1 MNQERTVSSETYEL
15 ADRLLRVFE
24 ALSKLVR
31 YRVPPG
37 IRGPLNLSLTQVRIL
52 HLLFKYPGISQKEL
66 ADRLEVTPAAI
77 SQAVRALLAADLVER
92 HSDPQDTRAWQLYL
106 SPYGQNLVKGVLATQ
121 RQAVATLLSGLPLE
135 EQHVVVEALERAL
148 KQLGIESEMEE
159 GSV

>member
-1 MNQERTVSSETYEL
+1 MSQERTVSSETYEL

-24 ALSKLVR
+24 TLSKLVR

-37 IRGPLNLSLTQVRIL
+37 IKEPLNLSLTQVRIL
-52 HLLFKYPGISQKEL
+52 HLLFKHPGVSQKEL

-106 SPYGQNLVKGVLATQ
+106 SPHGQNLVEGVLATQ

-135 EQHVVVEALERAL
+135 EQYVVVEALERAL
-148 KQLGIESEMEE
+148 NRLSIEPGKE
-159 GSV
+159 GGA